1 MHKVPEANG
10 VRDSTSILVTREKLR
25 CLEVRS
31 EYSSEKQVET
41 VSLLSAL
48 LVDNSTHSYIHIR
61 HCMAPQTLEGNC
73 NTCERRADNSI
84 LRHTEWKF
92 YKLFDGSTKAIMPF
106 ATYFH
111 NNITALAV
119 RPFVPTLLRKGAIH
133 SRTTLLSPTLFT
145 QTILTT
151 T

>member
-10 VRDSTSILVTREKLR
+10 VRDSTSIFGRREKVR
-25 CLEVRS
+25 CLEAKS
-31 EYSSEKQVET
+31 EYSSEKQIKS

-48 LVDNSTHSYIHIR
+48 PVDNSTHSYIHIR

-73 NTCERRADNSI
+73 NTCEHRADNST
-84 LRHTEWKF
+84 LRHTERKID
-92 YKLFDGSTKAIMPF
+92 KSFDGSTKAIMSF